1 MVRALGRV
9 VAVVVLVG
17 LFGGVPAVSVS
28 AQVSAP
34 GRVGRLSDV
43 TVLRGAMVDVEVAG
57 GFSGVVDS

>member
-17 LFGGVPAVSVS
+17 LCGGVPAVSVW
-28 AQVSAP
+28 AQVERP

-43 TVLRGAMVDVEVAG
+43 TVMRGAMVDVEVAG